1 MTSTSSTNPLRRRL
15 VVIAAGTLAVG
26 TLSAVAPAPV
36 NEAASAATTTTA
48 TTSTVVAAGQAAA
61 AGTLSAIAATPTA
74 RKAPVVVKRV
84 STAKVGAAAP
94 FRFATVNFNKWWA
107 KRLLATR
114 YHVTSTA
121 QFTCLVTV
129 WNRESHWNHKAHNR
143 SSGAHGIPQ
152 ALPGSKMRSAG
163 ADWKTNPVTQIKWG
177 LGYIH
182 GRYGTPCGALRH
194 MNSHGWY

>member
-36 NEAASAATTTTA
+36 IEAASAATTTTA

-177 LGYIH
+177 LGYIDR
-182 GRYGTPCGALRH
+182 RYGSPCGALHH